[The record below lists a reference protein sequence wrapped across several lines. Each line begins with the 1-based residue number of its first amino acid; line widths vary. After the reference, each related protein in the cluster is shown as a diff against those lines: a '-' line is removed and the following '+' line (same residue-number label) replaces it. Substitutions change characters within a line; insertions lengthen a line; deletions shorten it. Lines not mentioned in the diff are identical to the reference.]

1 MTIPNYQELMQ
12 PLLRI
17 LAAAGEGFHQKECT
31 RRVADALHLSEEDR
45 LLMLPS
51 GDSDYF
57 EE

>member
-1 MTIPNYQELMQ
+1 MQ